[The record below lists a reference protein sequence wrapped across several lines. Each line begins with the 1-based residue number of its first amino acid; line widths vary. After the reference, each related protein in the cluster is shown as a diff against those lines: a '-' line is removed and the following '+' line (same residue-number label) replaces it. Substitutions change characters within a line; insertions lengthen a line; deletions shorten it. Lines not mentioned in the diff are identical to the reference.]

1 MARQRHDDGQPE
13 QPARVV
19 SPEAESP
26 KEEAL
31 DMALRPTSFSEFV
44 GQRKV
49 AENLEVYVK
58 AAKKRKGTLD
68 HVLLSGPP
76 GLGKTTLAHLLAHEM
91 GTQARVTSGPAMER
105 KGDLAGILTSLGP
118 GDVLF
123 IDEIHR
129 LQPVIEESLYPAM
142 EDFHIEIVT
151 GVGAG
156 ASAITVP
163 LERFTLVGATTR
175 TGQLTSP
182 LLTRFGIVERL
193 DFYAP
198 EELTTIVKRSAHI
211 LGIRLDDDGAA
222 ELGRRARG
230 TPRIANKLLNR
241 VRDFAEVHGDGRVT
255 AEAADFALRR
265 LGVDERGL
273 DDGDRRLLLAII
285 ERFDG
290 GPAGIE
296 SLAAALAEDRDTLE
310 YVHEPYLIQ
319 QGFLVRSPRGRQA
332 TRQAYEHL
340 KIPLPSGGRN
350 GPSGGQGSLF

>member
-1 MARQRHDDGQPE
+1 
-13 QPARVV
+13 V
-19 SPEAESP
+19 
-26 KEEAL
+26 
-31 DMALRPTSFSEFV
+31 ALRPTSFSEFV

-49 AENLEVYVK
+49 VENLEVYVA
-58 AAKKRKGTLD
+58 AAKKRGGTLD

-91 GTQARVTSGPAMER
+91 GTQARVTSGPALER
-105 KGDLAGILTSLGP
+105 KGDLAGILTSLSR

-123 IDEIHR
+123 VDEIHR
-129 LQPVIEESLYPAM
+129 LQPIIEESLYPAM
-142 EDFHIEIVT
+142 EDFKIEIVT

-156 ASAITVP
+156 AAAITVP
-163 LERFTLVGATTR
+163 IERFTLVGATTR

-182 LLTRFGIVERL
+182 LLSRFGIVERL

-198 EELTTIVKRSAHI
+198 AELTTIVKRSASI
-211 LGIRLDDDGAA
+211 LGINLNQEGAL
-222 ELGRRARG
+222 EIGRRARG

-241 VRDFAEVHGDGRVT
+241 VRDFAEVRGDGRVT
-255 AEAADFALRR
+255 RETADFGLRR
-265 LGVDERGL
+265 LGVDELGL
-273 DDGDRRLLLAII
+273 DEGDRRLLRAIM

-319 QGFLVRSPRGRQA
+319 QGFLVRTPRGRQA
-332 TRQAYEHL
+332 TRQAYEHM

-350 GPSGGQGSLF
+350 SPSGQGSLF